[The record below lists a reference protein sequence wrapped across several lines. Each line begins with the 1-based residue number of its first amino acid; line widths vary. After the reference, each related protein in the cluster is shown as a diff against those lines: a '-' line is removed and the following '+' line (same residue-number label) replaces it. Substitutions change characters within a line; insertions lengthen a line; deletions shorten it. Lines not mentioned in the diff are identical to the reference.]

1 MTQRYVDSPWYGKI
15 WAFLK
20 QFPQGLAEGAKR
32 SPATSGPAAAA
43 LLVLLLAVF

>member
-20 QFPQGLAEGAKR
+20 QFPQGLAEGANLPLLAQQR
-32 SPATSGPAAAA
+32 RR
-43 LLVLLLAVF
+43 LLVLVLAVF